1 MHRYETSPRG
11 TGIDEGLAM
20 RLHDPLWLIGR
31 QWQFGEFTHE
41 NVASPA
47 WVEVDLE
54 VHPVDQWR
62 PADAEQ
68 WTGYDVRA
76 TPLERL
82 VEEHE
87 GGPSPR
93 LALEGGLRLRRA
105 LTAAGRGDDL
115 AAFVARCPFP
125 HAELADPLDARVRAE
140 LPDGRALVR
149 CLTALAT
156 TADRADEVA
165 ALEALGPVES
175 APAQLGALAENWL
188 QWWTT
193 RAPAAIPADQ
203 DAWDET
209 RFEHR
214 FALRSQA
221 LDGLELHATE
231 YAGGRLDWSA
241 LDAVGRADP
250 VAGAVLHHQVA
261 IPAPA
266 RFGGMPA
273 PRLWEMED
281 ARFDP
286 GSIDAAPIDLGRL
299 MLVSFATVYGND
311 WFVLPVR
318 LPVASLSRV
327 VRFTVHT
334 TFDEPVELT
343 QLGRDQDGW
352 NLFALTDAGQ
362 PLEPD
367 QERPTSPWFFLPP
380 TLPASLESAP
390 VDVVSLMRDE
400 MANVAWA
407 VESLVRDDAGRRLD
421 RFSRWA
427 IRRAEAL
434 EAAEAGAG
442 GAALAASD
450 PLYRVTTEVP
460 DHWFPLLP
468 EQLADLESV
477 RLRLVP
483 FTRLVD
489 GAPSNDRP
497 VGTLL
502 PPVGSVVH
510 EEEVPRSGT
519 RVVRTWQ
526 HSRWYDGTRHVWAA
540 RRRLTG
546 TGEGDSG
553 LRFDQLETE
562 Q

>member
-68 WTGYDVRA
+68 WTPYDVRA
-76 TPLERL
+76 APIERL

-87 GGPSPR
+87 GGPTPR

-105 LTAAGRGDDL
+105 LTAAGRGGDL
-115 AAFVARCPFP
+115 AAFTARCPFLDTD
-125 HAELADPLDARVRAE
+125 LADPLDVRVRAG

-156 TADRADEVA
+156 PGERADEEA
-165 ALEALGPVES
+165 ALKAVAEVRS
-175 APAQLGALAENWL
+175 TSAQLASLAQDWL
-188 QWWTT
+188 EWWGP
-193 RAPAAIPADQ
+193 RAPARIPADR
-203 DAWDET
+203 DSWDET

-221 LDGLELHATE
+221 LQGLELQATE

-241 LDAVGRADP
+241 VDAVGRADP
-250 VAGAVLHHQVA
+250 VADAVLHHSVA

-286 GSIDAAPIDLGRL
+286 GAIDAAPIDLGRL
-299 MLVSFATVYGND
+299 MLVAFATVYGND

-334 TFDEPVELT
+334 TFGEPVELT
-343 QLGRDQDGW
+343 QLGQDQDGW
-352 NLFALTDAGQ
+352 NLFALTDADQ
-362 PLEPD
+362 LLEPD
-367 QERPTSPWFFLPP
+367 QERPTSPWFFMPP
-380 TLPASLESAP
+380 SLPASLESSA
-390 VDVVSLMRDE
+390 VDVVSMMRDE

-421 RFSRWA
+421 RYSRWA
-427 IRRAEAL
+427 ARRAEAL
-434 EAAEAGAG
+434 EAAEAAVGAD
-442 GAALAASD
+442 AAAPAD
-450 PLYRVTTEVP
+450 PLYRVTSEVP

-468 EQLADLESV
+468 EQLDDLESV

-489 GAPSNDRP
+489 GIPQDDQP

-526 HSRWYDGTRHVWAA
+526 HTRWYDGTRHLWAA

-546 TGEGDSG
+546 AGEGDSG
-553 LRFDQLETE
+553 LRFDQLESD

>member
-1 MHRYETSPRG
+1 MQRYETSPRG
-11 TGIDEGLAM
+11 AGIDEGLAM
-20 RLHDPLWLIGR
+20 PLHDPLWLIGR

-47 WVEVDLE
+47 WVEIDLE
-54 VHPVDQWR
+54 VHSVDQWR
-62 PADAEQ
+62 PADAEE
-68 WTGYDVRA
+68 WTPYDVM
-76 TPLERL
+76 TVPLERL

-87 GGPSPR
+87 GGPAPR

-105 LTAAGRGDDL
+105 LSAAGRGGDL
-115 AAFVARCPFP
+115 AAFTAHCPFP
-125 HAELADPLDARVRAE
+125 ATELADPLDVRVRAD
-140 LPDGRALVR
+140 LPDGRALAH
-149 CLTALAT
+149 CLNALAT
-156 TADRADEVA
+156 PDNAAEELA
-165 ALEALGPVES
+165 ALRAAGAVS
-175 APAQLGALAENWL
+175 STSAQLAELAQDWLNW
-188 QWWTT
+188 WRP
-193 RAPAAIPADQ
+193 RAPAEIPTAQ
-203 DAWDET
+203 DCWDET
-209 RFEHR
+209 RFEHG

-221 LDGLELHATE
+221 LEGLELHATE

-241 LDAVGRADP
+241 VDAVGRADP
-250 VAGAVLHHQVA
+250 VAAAPLHHQVA

-299 MLVSFATVYGND
+299 MLVAFATVYGND

-318 LPVASLSRV
+318 LPVATLSRV

-334 TFDEPVELT
+334 TFGEATELT

-362 PLEPD
+362 ALEPN

-390 VDVVSLMRDE
+390 VDVVSLLRDE

-407 VESLVRDDAGRRLD
+407 VESLVRDDQGRRLD

-427 IRRAEAL
+427 ARRAAAL
-434 EAAEAGAG
+434 EAAEA
-442 GAALAASD
+442 AAAVGPAVSID
-450 PLYRVTTEVP
+450 PLYRVTSEVP

-468 EQLADLESV
+468 EQLEDFESV

-483 FTRLVD
+483 FTRLVNGVPRD
-489 GAPSNDRP
+489 DEP

-502 PPVGSVVH
+502 PPMGSVVH

-519 RVVRTWQ
+519 QVVRTWQ
-526 HSRWYDGTRHVWAA
+526 HTRWYHGTRHVWAA

-546 TGEGDSG
+546 SGEGDSG
-553 LRFDQLETE
+553 LRFDQLETD

>member
-11 TGIDEGLAM
+11 AGIDEGLAM
-20 RLHDPLWLIGR
+20 RLHDPLWLIAR

-62 PADAEQ
+62 PADTED
-68 WTGYDVRA
+68 WTAYDVMA
-76 TPLERL
+76 APLERF
-82 VEEHE
+82 VEDHE
-87 GGPSPR
+87 GGPTPR

-105 LTAAGRGDDL
+105 LVEAGHGGDL
-115 AAFVARCPFP
+115 AAFAARCPFP
-125 HAELADPLDARVRAE
+125 ARDLADPLDARVRAG

-149 CLTALAT
+149 CLNALAT
-156 TADRADEVA
+156 LDDRAEEVA
-165 ALEALGPVES
+165 ALEAAGVVDSTPV
-175 APAQLGALAENWL
+175 QLAELAQDWL
-188 QWWTT
+188 GWW
-193 RAPAAIPADQ
+193 RPRSPASIPATQ

-221 LDGLELHATE
+221 LEGLELHATE

-241 LDAVGRADP
+241 VDAVGRADP
-250 VAGAVLHHQVA
+250 VADAPLIHRVA

-299 MLVSFATVYGND
+299 MLIAFATVYGND

-327 VRFTVHT
+327 ARFTVHT
-334 TFDEPVELT
+334 TFGDPTELT

-352 NLFALTDAGQ
+352 NLFSLTDAEQ
-362 PLEPD
+362 ELQPD
-367 QERPTSPWFFLPP
+367 QERPTSPWFFLAPS
-380 TLPASLESAP
+380 LPSSLESAP

-407 VESLVRDDAGRRLD
+407 VESLVRDDQGRRLD

-427 IRRAEAL
+427 ARRDAAL
-434 EAAEAGAG
+434 KAAEAAAAG
-442 GAALAASD
+442 GPAASTD
-450 PLYRVTTEVP
+450 PLYRVTSEVP

-468 EQLADLESV
+468 EQLEDLDSV

-489 GAPSNDRP
+489 GVPKDDAPI
-497 VGTLL
+497 GTLL

-519 RVVRTWQ
+519 QVIRTWQ
-526 HSRWYDGTRHVWAA
+526 HARWYDGTRHLWAA

-546 TGEGDSG
+546 SGEGDSG
-553 LRFDQLETE
+553 LRFDQLETD